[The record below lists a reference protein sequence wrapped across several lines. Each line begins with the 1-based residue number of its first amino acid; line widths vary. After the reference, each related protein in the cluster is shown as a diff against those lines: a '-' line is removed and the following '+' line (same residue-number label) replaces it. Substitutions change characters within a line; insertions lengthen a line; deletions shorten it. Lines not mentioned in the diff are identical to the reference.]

1 MNASISVSSYRW
13 KLHYLCRRMN
23 FHFIE
28 FLLIINEPF
37 RNLNKKWC
45 LRVSILLKWREIDEE
60 DGRRIRRAG
69 MNSGRTERNWKH
81 GKMLSGEMLLFSSL
95 YSLDMQSTPF
105 NIDVKICQ
113 HAGGEK
119 VCHVI
124 EAMKTE
130 NKKRDNF
137 NANFMA
143 FLDTHREIGG
153 DNINSSLLAIFP
165 HKSLV
170 IS

>member
-1 MNASISVSSYRW
+1 M
-13 KLHYLCRRMN
+13 
-23 FHFIE
+23 
-28 FLLIINEPF
+28 LI
-37 RNLNKKWC
+37 
-45 LRVSILLKWREIDEE
+45 
-60 DGRRIRRAG
+60 
-69 MNSGRTERNWKH
+69 
-81 GKMLSGEMLLFSSL
+81 FSSL
-95 YSLDMQSTPF
+95 HSLDMQSTPF

-143 FLDTHREIGG
+143 FLDSHREFGG
-153 DNINSSLLAIFP
+153 DNMNSSLLAIYFLINLLLSR
-165 HKSLV
+165 KQSFVIASL
-170 IS
+170 

>member
-1 MNASISVSSYRW
+1 M
-13 KLHYLCRRMN
+13 
-23 FHFIE
+23 
-28 FLLIINEPF
+28 LI
-37 RNLNKKWC
+37 
-45 LRVSILLKWREIDEE
+45 
-60 DGRRIRRAG
+60 
-69 MNSGRTERNWKH
+69 
-81 GKMLSGEMLLFSSL
+81 FSSL

-124 EAMKTE
+124 EAMKTK

-137 NANFMA
+137 NANFMT

-165 HKSLV
+165 HKSLF